1 MVSKDYKNRHLQAL
15 FKNIYDFEFM
25 TKRKYTFIALI
36 LVLVFSCKNDGSNES
51 ERTIQLLSQDTIT
64 RMVVTMDNLRLRAA
78 PGTNQEMV
86 AELKQGAE
94 LETTGAISPLKTSQ
108 MISGIERE
116 EPWVEVKTDDGAT
129 GWIFGGGVKVEGA
142 QNTPVASVLR
152 KERLSSFF
160 GPEKTRQILQYRTDF
175 YSVEN
180 PRDFENVFIRGTILR
195 DSLVET
201 MGNKIEI
208 FNHENLPDLS
218 WIEDAMP
225 GFTSEMIA
233 EGTRYYLFQDYG
245 KMRVWAKSTSAEEDD
260 AFFEFMTFVN
270 ADEDLEGFYPVWFE
284 QAWEHGGYSLLGEG
298 KHLSVLT
305 RMEKLMETQKLF
317 RNPNLK
323 LKMKLLKDILNS
335 PTGAYG
341 ASAEKITEE
350 IDAIISADF
359 KILSKAEKAN
369 LALRKKH
376 FLEPAKFG
384 LKLDLKPTNN

>member
-233 EGTRYYLFQDYG
+233 EGEIVERYIEFSYG
-245 KMRVWAKSTSAEEDD
+245 SIRRICGEDHRG
-260 AFFEFMTFVN
+260 N
-270 ADEDLEGFYPVWFE
+270 
-284 QAWEHGGYSLLGEG
+284 
-298 KHLSVLT
+298 
-305 RMEKLMETQKLF
+305 R
-317 RNPNLK
+317 RNY
-323 LKMKLLKDILNS
+323 ICR
-335 PTGAYG
+335 
-341 ASAEKITEE
+341 
-350 IDAIISADF
+350 F
-359 KILSKAEKAN
+359 
-369 LALRKKH
+369 
-376 FLEPAKFG
+376 
-384 LKLDLKPTNN
+384 